1 VTFLEDVKKKYPVY
15 APFLDTIRADSLLKG
30 RYSTAAILR
39 KMNSGELQVKNY
51 DMFSMLK
58 KINEKLCED
67 VLQALNSFSEALAN
81 QQDIHMN
88 FVDDFLL
95 GGIGIY
101 IADVGTGKECYN
113 VMRNELDKNIKRIMT
128 LNIPYPDNDM
138 ISSRTRYDS
147 STYPVKTYFYIPN
160 GMVTKHGNEA
170 SNTIYVPFHQIVWY

>member
-1 VTFLEDVKKKYPVY
+1 MTFLEDVNKKYPVY
-15 APFLDTIRADSLLKG
+15 APFLDTIRADSLLKD

-58 KINEKLCED
+58 EINEKLCED

-95 GGIGIY
+95 GGIGFY
-101 IADVGTGKECYN
+101 IADVDTG
-113 VMRNELDKNIKRIMT
+113 
-128 LNIPYPDNDM
+128 
-138 ISSRTRYDS
+138 
-147 STYPVKTYFYIPN
+147 
-160 GMVTKHGNEA
+160 
-170 SNTIYVPFHQIVWY
+170 